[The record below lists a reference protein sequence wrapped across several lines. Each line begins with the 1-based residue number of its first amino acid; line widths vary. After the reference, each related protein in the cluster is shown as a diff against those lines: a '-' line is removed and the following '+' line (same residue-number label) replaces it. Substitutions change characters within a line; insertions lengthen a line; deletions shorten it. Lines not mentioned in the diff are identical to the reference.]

1 MYYNELAH
9 TIIKTDSQKW
19 STFCKIETQESSQL
33 SPKPRNQQ
41 WKSKSRELR
50 ELMVGSSSLRAE
62 DQCISISPVHRANS
76 FVFIYF
82 FLFRLDR
89 GRCPPKLDRA
99 ICLTQST
106 NSNVNLIWNIFTDTP
121 RSNVKANT
129 HTCITQSISHIKSTS
144 WEQGF
149 TTVLI
154 IFSLLYLLLTA
165 SQPHL

>member
-1 MYYNELAH
+1 MINLLQDRDPRKFSTEPKAQES
-9 TIIKTDSQKW
+9 TVEVQVQRTEGTDGWKFQAEGRRSVRINQSSSQSKLLSL
-19 STFCKIETQESSQL
+19 STFFCSD
-33 SPKPRNQQ
+33 PRQ
-41 WKSKSRELR
+41 
-50 ELMVGSSSLRAE
+50 
-62 DQCISISPVHRANS
+62 I
-76 FVFIYF
+76 
-82 FLFRLDR
+82 

-129 HTCITQSISHIKSTS
+129 HTCITQSIWHIKSTS